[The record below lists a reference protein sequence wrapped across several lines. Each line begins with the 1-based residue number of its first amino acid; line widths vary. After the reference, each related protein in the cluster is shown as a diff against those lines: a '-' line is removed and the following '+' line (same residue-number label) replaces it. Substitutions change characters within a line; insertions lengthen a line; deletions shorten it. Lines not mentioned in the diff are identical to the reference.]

1 MSLVVK
7 GFNQKATIISD
18 TLGEK
23 AGLLL
28 LIRKKSRFFFAI
40 MQ

>member
-1 MSLVVK
+1 MSLFVK
-7 GFNQKATIISD
+7 GFNQKDTIIYD

-28 LIRKKSRFFFAI
+28 IIRKNRDFV
-40 MQ
+40 